1 MKLTQHD
8 SFLFEGL
15 VLGLVD
21 GLSLSGDT
29 SLHLRLRWSSHSV
42 SSQTEET
49 VCEGE
54 GEDGDGEDLILK
66 GW

>member
-15 VLGLVD
+15 VLGLVAA

-29 SLHLRLRWSSHSV
+29 SLHLRLRWSSPPLTLSWNEQNENEKV
-42 SSQTEET
+42 KVKMEMEK
-49 VCEGE
+49 
-54 GEDGDGEDLILK
+54 I
-66 GW
+66 